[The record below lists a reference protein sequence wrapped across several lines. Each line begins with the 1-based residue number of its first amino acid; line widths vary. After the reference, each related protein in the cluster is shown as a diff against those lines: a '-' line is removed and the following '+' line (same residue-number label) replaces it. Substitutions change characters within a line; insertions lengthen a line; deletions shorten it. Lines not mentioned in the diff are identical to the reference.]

1 MINISERLKE
11 ICSLLL
17 RLDPSMT
24 NLKLQKLLYFIQAS
38 SLIYLGEPAFVDKI
52 EAWQYGPVVPNAY
65 NEYRFNF
72 DNLIKHKEIENNNL
86 CELIHIIYKHLG
98 KYTSYDLVN
107 LTHSYASWKDTWNRE
122 VGGVINIHDI
132 IVCHVEIS
140 KKKNGFI
147 F

>member
-1 MINISERLKE
+1 MSERLKG

-17 RLDPSMT
+17 RLDPTMS

-52 EAWQYGPVVPNAY
+52 EAWQYGPVVPSAY
-65 NEYRFNF
+65 DEYRFNF
-72 DNLIKHKEIENNNL
+72 EKLIKHKEIENNNL
-86 CELIHIIYKHLG
+86 YELIHIIYKHLG
-98 KYTSYDLVN
+98 KYSSYDLVN
-107 LTHSYASWKDTWNRE
+107 LTQSYSSWENTWKKE

-132 IVCHVEIS
+132 IICHVDVA